1 MVVHFNKNKNKIA
14 KVIKSS
20 KEIALQKLIY
30 WRGYFLSFF
39 FNQITRADT
48 CVFERVQAHPLD
60 FQNLHQLPY
69 YFFYHFKPPEFYIL
83 QLRSKRLSSQMH
95 T

>member
-20 KEIALQKLIY
+20 EKIALHKLIY

-39 FNQITRADT
+39 GSNYKGGPMCI
-48 CVFERVQAHPLD
+48 
-60 FQNLHQLPY
+60 
-69 YFFYHFKPPEFYIL
+69 
-83 QLRSKRLSSQMH
+83 
-95 T
+95 